1 MMLMVLAKYVAPV
14 LVAPKPKMTSEEMW
28 RLFQTNP
35 KALWGKGPWDDEPD
49 YLEFQTRFGYRAVIK
64 RMEAYGHLCGY
75 VEVKPGHILHG
86 AHYMEC
92 VDDEDDDNP
101 FELTARGRYLQGI
114 GVHGRLTFS
123 QPGDVF
129 RTDDNSDKS
138 GWWFGFD
145 CNHSFDSNP
154 VGVGTKNFIL
164 GGTDVESY
172 RTMQYVRLQC
182 EELAEGLF
190 QAEAALATR

>member
-1 MMLMVLAKYVAPV
+1 MLMVLTKYVAPV
-14 LVAPKPKMTSEEMW
+14 LVPKPKMTSEEMW

-49 YLEFQTRFGYRAVIK
+49 YLEFQTRFGYAAVIL
-64 RMEAYGHLCGY
+64 RNPAYGHLCGY
-75 VEVKPGHILHG
+75 VEVKPGHVLHG

-92 VDDEDDDNP
+92 TLSRIE
-101 FELTARGRYLQGI
+101 
-114 GVHGRLTFS
+114 VHGRLTYS
-123 QPGDVF
+123 RAGENF

-145 CNHSFDSNP
+145 CNHSFDANP

-172 RTMQYVRLQC
+172 KTLQYVRLEC
-182 EELAEGLF
+182 EKL
-190 QAEAALATR
+190 ALAFSKAETALVRR